1 MDEEKDRFNEAF
13 NYSIKLL
20 SGKDYSI
27 YKMKTKL
34 SQRNFNNDE
43 IERVIAKLLDYKY
56 LREDDYMKMSIKQLL
71 VKGYANQYI
80 IRKLALEDLFPT
92 DSDIELIRSEQGLGS
107 TQQIDYLIEKK
118 LRSKEIPYEIEAK
131 MKLKKKILSFL
142 ISKGY
147 QFEQAG
153 GRLDRFLENRSL

>member
-1 MDEEKDRFNEAF
+1 MC
-13 NYSIKLL
+13 Y
-20 SGKDYSI
+20 
-27 YKMKTKL
+27 
-34 SQRNFNNDE
+34 RN
-43 IERVIAKLLDYKY
+43 IEVAYKY